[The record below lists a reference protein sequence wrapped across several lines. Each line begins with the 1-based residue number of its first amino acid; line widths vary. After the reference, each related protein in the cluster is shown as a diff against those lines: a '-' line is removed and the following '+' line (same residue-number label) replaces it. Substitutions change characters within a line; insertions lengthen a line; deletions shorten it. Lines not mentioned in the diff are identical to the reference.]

1 MFKLE
6 TLNGEPLEGLYYLR
20 NLISLGSLTHQKKLK
35 KVLGQRK
42 SKDNKP
48 QVEVEVKGKR
58 KWIVSQCAY
67 RNEVS

>member
-6 TLNGEPLEGLYYLR
+6 TLNGEPLKGLYYLQ
-20 NLISLGSLTHQKKLK
+20 NLTPLGSLTHQKKLK

-48 QVEVEVKGKR
+48 QMEIEVKRKR
-58 KWIVSQCAY
+58 KWIDLDKFLSTK
-67 RNEVS
+67 

>member
-6 TLNGEPLEGLYYLR
+6 VLNGEPLKGLYYLQ
-20 NLISLGSLTHQKKLK
+20 NLTSLGSLTHQKKLK

-48 QVEVEVKGKR
+48 QVEIKVKGKR
-58 KWIVSQCAY
+58 KWIDLDKFLSTK
-67 RNEVS
+67 